1 MVGEQECQTAGDIW
15 PCGRGFKLFTT
26 LGWTD
31 EIPDCYL
38 AVAQTWVIVP
48 SAPCP
53 HHDCELLEGKEAPT
67 ATPRAPCWG
76 WHMAGVSKFL
86 MNKQRML
93 LTYSFIL
100 KKKKSMFNVEIVGR
114 YT

>member
-15 PCGRGFKLFTT
+15 PCGRGFKLFKM

-31 EIPDCYL
+31 EIPDCWL

-53 HHDCELLEGKEAPT
+53 HHDCELLEGKEARSHLP
-67 ATPRAPCWG
+67 PLPPQG
-76 WHMAGVSKFL
+76 PHAGDGTWQGSANF
-86 MNKQRML
+86 
-93 LTYSFIL
+93 
-100 KKKKSMFNVEIVGR
+100 
-114 YT
+114 